1 MAEQDN
7 PQLETRPDASHPDQ
21 ISPTEERFKP
31 KNIYFSFTGSGSE
44 YFSIWITN
52 VFFSIITLGIY
63 SPWAKVRRLKY
74 FYQNTSLD
82 GNRFDFHGNPI
93 AILKGRLIIF
103 LPIALF
109 FVFNFLGSYGLAD
122 IPTDSTSDS
131 LPSGSV
137 GSLFFL
143 LILLLLF
150 LVPFLIVKSLQF
162 KTKNTSY
169 RGLRFRFT
177 GTVGKAFTRF
187 LLLPFL
193 TLFVGLL
200 TPLTHQQIK
209 EYIASNSWYGNTKF
223 RFTATIGNFSG
234 TYFLLIL
241 LSIAIIVAAITVGVI
256 LGGSVVTALSY
267 WFPEIDSDRFLSADS
282 FIFAIFGIYLFLYFI
297 FWPISVAL
305 FQNLTWN
312 HTLIGPCAFH
322 SKISPAKL
330 CWIYFTNLLGIICTV
345 GLFIPF
351 AQTRIAKYRMS
362 CLSLML
368 NTPFESFAAGSG
380 PDVSALGDA
389 FTDWFDIDIAF

>member
-1 MAEQDN
+1 MSIVHEQIAEKPDHENEN
-7 PQLETRPDASHPDQ
+7 PQKACFE
-21 ISPTEERFKP
+21 P
-31 KNIYFSFTGSGSE
+31 KNVYFSFTGSGSE

-82 GNRFDFHGNPI
+82 GNRFDFHGNPM

-109 FVFNFLGSYGLAD
+109 FVFNFLGSSVLPD
-122 IPTDSTSDS
+122 ITTDSTSDS
-131 LPSGSV
+131 LPSSSV
-137 GSLFFL
+137 GSLFFI
-143 LILLLLF
+143 LILLMLF
-150 LVPFLIVKSLQF
+150 VVPLLIVKSLQF

-177 GTVGKAFTRF
+177 GTAGKAFFCF
-187 LLLPFL
+187 LILPFL

-200 TPLTHQQIK
+200 TPLTHHQIK
-209 EYIASNSWYGNTKF
+209 EYIATNSWYGNTKF
-223 RFTATIGNFSG
+223 RFTATIGNFFG

-241 LSIAIIVAAITVGVI
+241 LSLAIIVAAIIAGFI

-267 WFPEIDSDRFLSADS
+267 WFPEIDSDSFLSADS
-282 FIFAIFGIYLFLYFI
+282 FIFGFLGIYLFLYFI

-322 SKISPAKL
+322 SKISHAKL
-330 CWIYFTNLLGIICTV
+330 CWIYFTNLLAIIGTL

-351 AQTRIAKYRMS
+351 AQTRVAKYRMS

-368 NTPFESFAAGSG
+368 NTPFESFAAGNGS
-380 PDVSALGDA
+380 DVSALGDA